1 MDDPSGKEKSV
12 QLAMQGNPTSSTTAS
27 DLEDVFREHRQRVLH
42 AAYRITGST
51 DDAQDVL
58 QTVFLRLVRRG
69 ASAGLSDSPAN
80 YLHRAAI
87 NAALDVVRSRQ
98 AARATPLEP
107 LEPVLAGAPEES
119 PDRQQGSS
127 EIRQVIR
134 EALGKMS
141 PRAAEIF
148 SLRYFEGY
156 GNNEIA
162 KLLGTSRSTINVILH
177 RTRNKLRDEIAPY
190 ADNKSNSTRFG
201 DES

>member
-1 MDDPSGKEKSV
+1 M
-12 QLAMQGNPTSSTTAS
+12 QLALQVNPACGTAVP
-27 DLEDVFREHRQRVLH
+27 DLEDVFREHHQRVLR
-42 AAYRITGST
+42 AAYRVTGNT

-58 QTVFLRLVRRG
+58 QTVFLRLVRRDRG
-69 ASAGLSDSPAN
+69 AGLSDNPGN

-87 NAALDVVRSRQ
+87 NAALDLLRSRQ
-98 AARATPLEP
+98 AAKATPLEP
-107 LEPVLAGAPEES
+107 LEPVLAGAPEDS
-119 PDRQQGSS
+119 PDRLQGSS
-127 EIRQVIR
+127 EIREVIR
-134 EALGKMS
+134 AALGKMS

-148 SLRYFEGY
+148 TLRYFEGY

-190 ADNKSNSTRFG
+190 AENDADPSRFG